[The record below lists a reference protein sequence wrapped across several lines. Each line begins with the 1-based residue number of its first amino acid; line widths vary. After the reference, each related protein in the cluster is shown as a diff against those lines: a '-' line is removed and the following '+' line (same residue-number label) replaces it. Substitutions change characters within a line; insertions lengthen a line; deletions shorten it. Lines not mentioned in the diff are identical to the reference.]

1 MRLRPASAYISGD
14 RTVSHRYGTGMCSD
28 AVRSDLHA
36 LTRRKTMR
44 KVTLIFGLIAGAIV
58 SVFMVIGIALWEKSG
73 IVVDNALIGY
83 ATMVIALSMVFFGI
97 KSYRDN
103 YQDGKIRFWKG
114 FQVGL
119 LITLIASFMYA
130 ITWETYNQVSPSSSA
145 AFIDYYA
152 KCQID
157 KLKEKGVSP
166 AEIDQEVKKMDD
178 FKRIYRNTAIRFGM
192 TLMEILP
199 VGIIITLISA
209 AVLRKKD
216 FLPA

>member
-1 MRLRPASAYISGD
+1 
-14 RTVSHRYGTGMCSD
+14 
-28 AVRSDLHA
+28 
-36 LTRRKTMR
+36 MR
-44 KVTLIFGLIAGAIV
+44 KVTLTFGLIAGVIISA
-58 SVFMVIGIALWEKSG
+58 FLVIGIALWVKTG
-73 IVVDNALIGY
+73 KVVDNALVGY

-103 YQDGKIRFWKG
+103 YQKGAIRFWKG

-130 ITWETYNQVSPSSSA
+130 ITWETYNQVSPASSV

-152 KCQID
+152 RCQID
-157 KLKEKGVSP
+157 KLREKGVSA
-166 AEIDQEVKKMDD
+166 AEIDKEEKKMDD
-178 FKRIYRNTAIRFGM
+178 FKSMYGNPAIRFGM

-209 AVLRKKD
+209 AVLRKKE

>member
-1 MRLRPASAYISGD
+1 
-14 RTVSHRYGTGMCSD
+14 
-28 AVRSDLHA
+28 
-36 LTRRKTMR
+36 MR

>member
-1 MRLRPASAYISGD
+1 
-14 RTVSHRYGTGMCSD
+14 
-28 AVRSDLHA
+28 
-36 LTRRKTMR
+36 MR

-58 SVFMVIGIALWEKSG
+58 SVSLVIFIALWEKSG
-73 IVVDNALIGY
+73 IVVENALVGY
-83 ATMVIALSMVFFGI
+83 AALVIALLMVFFGI

-103 YQDGKIRFWKG
+103 YHGGMIRYWKG

-130 ITWETYNQVSPSSSA
+130 ITWETYNQVNPSSSA

-157 KLKEKGVSP
+157 KLKEKGVSA

>member
-1 MRLRPASAYISGD
+1 VRPD
-14 RTVSHRYGTGMCSD
+14 C
-28 AVRSDLHA
+28 HA
-36 LTRRKTMR
+36 LTRRKTVR

-58 SVFMVIGIALWEKSG
+58 SVFLVIGIALWEKSG
-73 IVVDNALIGY
+73 IVVDNALVGY
-83 ATMVIALSMVFFGI
+83 AMMVIALSMVFFGI

-103 YQDGKIRFWKG
+103 YQGGKIRFWKG

-157 KLKEKGVSP
+157 KLKEKSVSAADFDEGV
-166 AEIDQEVKKMDD
+166 KNMDD
-178 FKRIYRNTAIRFGM
+178 FKRMYRNPAIRFGL

-209 AVLRKKD
+209 TVLRKKEI
-216 FLPA
+216 LPA

>member
-1 MRLRPASAYISGD
+1 MRAGVARP
-14 RTVSHRYGTGMCSD
+14 
-28 AVRSDLHA
+28 DLHA

-44 KVTLIFGLIAGAIV
+44 KVTLTFGLIAGAIV
-58 SVFMVIGIALWEKSG
+58 SGFMIVGLALYEKTG
-73 IVVDNALIGY
+73 KIFVNELVGY

-103 YQDGKIRFWKG
+103 YQKGVINFWKG

-119 LITLIASFMYA
+119 LIALIASLMYA
-130 ITWETYNQVSPSSSA
+130 ITWEAYLQTRPAGA
-145 AFIDYYA
+145 ASFIDTYTDIVIN
-152 KCQID
+152 K
-157 KLKEKGVSP
+157 KKEKGASA

-178 FKRIYRNTAIRFGM
+178 FKRMYSNPAIRFGF

-209 AVLRKKD
+209 MLLRKKE

>member
-1 MRLRPASAYISGD
+1 VRPD
-14 RTVSHRYGTGMCSD
+14 V
-28 AVRSDLHA
+28 VRPEFHA
-36 LTRRKTMR
+36 LTRRKTVR
-44 KVTLIFGLIAGAIV
+44 KVTLTFGSIAGAIV
-58 SVFMVIGIALWEKSG
+58 SVFLVIGIALWEKSG
-73 IVVDNALIGY
+73 IAFENALVGY

-103 YQDGKIRFWKG
+103 YQGGKIRFWKG

-145 AFIDYYA
+145 AFIDNYA
-152 KCQID
+152 RCQID
-157 KLKEKGVSP
+157 KLKEKGVSA

-178 FKRIYRNTAIRFGM
+178 FKRMYGNPAIRFGM
-192 TLMEILP
+192 TLVEILP
-199 VGIIITLISA
+199 VGIIITLLSA
-209 AVLRKKD
+209 AVLRKKE

>member
-1 MRLRPASAYISGD
+1 
-14 RTVSHRYGTGMCSD
+14 
-28 AVRSDLHA
+28 
-36 LTRRKTMR
+36 MR
-44 KVTLIFGLIAGAIV
+44 KVVLIFGLLAG
-58 SVFMVIGIALWEKSG
+58 VIISAFLGVGIALWVKSG
-73 IVVDNALIGY
+73 KIIENALVGY
-83 ATMVIALSMVFFGI
+83 AAMVIALSMVFFGI

-103 YQDGKIRFWKG
+103 FQNGAIRFWKG

-119 LITLIASFMYA
+119 LISLIASLMYA
-130 ITWETYNQVSPSSSA
+130 ITWETYNLVSPASSE

-157 KLKEKGVSP
+157 KSKEKGVSA
-166 AEIDQEVKKMDD
+166 AEIDQQAKDMDD
-178 FKRIYRNTAIRFGM
+178 FKRLYRNPAIRFGL

-209 AVLRKKD
+209 AVLRKKE

>member
-1 MRLRPASAYISGD
+1 MQYRIGAVSGPAATALARR
-14 RTVSHRYGTGMCSD
+14 RTAMGSN
-28 AVRSDLHA
+28 LHA

-44 KVTLIFGLIAGAIV
+44 KVILTFGLIAGAII
-58 SVFMVIGIALWEKSG
+58 SVFLFIFIAVWENSKKMIDSEL
-73 IVVDNALIGY
+73 VGY

-103 YQDGKIRFWKG
+103 YQKGAIKFWKG

-119 LITLIASFMYA
+119 LISLIASLMYA
-130 ITWETYNQVSPSSSA
+130 ITWETYMQVRPASYQ
-145 AFIDYYA
+145 AFVDYYIE
-152 KCQID
+152 CQIN
-157 KLKEKGVSP
+157 KKKEKGASA
-166 AEIDQEVKKMDD
+166 AEIDQEVKRMDD
-178 FKRIYRNTAIRFGM
+178 FRRIYSNTAIRLGI

-199 VGIIITLISA
+199 VGIIIALISA